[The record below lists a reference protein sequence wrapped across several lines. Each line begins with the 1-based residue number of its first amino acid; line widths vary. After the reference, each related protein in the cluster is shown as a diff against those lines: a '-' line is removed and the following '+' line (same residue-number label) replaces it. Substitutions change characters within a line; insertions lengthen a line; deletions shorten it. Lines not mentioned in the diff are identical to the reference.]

1 MESAKQKLL
10 ALGSSSKYLEDHPH
24 DLTEVLTAFNV
35 TAPFDAKVIEK
46 EITLGELLQEDT
58 VAFVVADLSTVWVDL
73 SIYQKDLAFVH
84 EGQSISI
91 TAGRG
96 IPEAKG
102 TITYLS
108 PVISEETR
116 TALARVILPN
126 PDGHFRPGLFITASL
141 AGEEIPVSMV
151 VPKSALQ
158 NLEGETC
165 IFIKDQG
172 DFKHQPVTIGKTTK
186 THAEVTSGLK
196 AGQHYVSQ
204 GAFEL
209 KAKIVTSTMDSHA
222 GHGH

>member
-1 MESAKQKLL
+1 MTSQKC
-10 ALGSSSKYLEDHPH
+10 
-24 DLTEVLTAFNV
+24 LTAFKV
-35 TAPFDAKVIEK
+35 TAPFDGKVIERN
-46 EITLGELLQEDT
+46 ITLGELLQEDT

-91 TAGRG
+91 TAGHG
-96 IPEAKG
+96 IPDAKG

-126 PDGHFRPGLFITASL
+126 PEGHFRPGLFVTASL
-141 AGEEIPVSMV
+141 AGEEIPVSLL

-165 IFIKDQG
+165 IFIKNQG
-172 DFKHQPVTIGKTTK
+172 DFKQQPVTIGKTSK

-196 AGQHYVSQ
+196 AGQYYVTQ

>member
-1 MESAKQKLL
+1 M
-10 ALGSSSKYLEDHPH
+10 
-24 DLTEVLTAFNV
+24 
-35 TAPFDAKVIEK
+35 
-46 EITLGELLQEDT
+46 
-58 VAFVVADLSTVWVDL
+58 VADLSTVWVDL

-91 TAGRG
+91 TAGHG
-96 IPEAKG
+96 IPDAKG
-102 TITYLS
+102 IITYLS

-126 PDGHFRPGLFITASL
+126 PEGHFRPGLFVTASL
-141 AGEEIPVSMV
+141 AGEEIPVSLL

-165 IFIKDQG
+165 IFIKNQG
-172 DFKHQPVTIGKTTK
+172 DFKQQPVTIGKTSK

-196 AGQHYVSQ
+196 AGQYYVTQ